1 MYCPKCGQQQ
11 VSDDARFCPRCG
23 LPADGVKQL
32 LAAGGILPALESERK
47 KPRRSPRREGVRQ
60 GVLLFFVCLILLP
73 LSDAIGN
80 NRLDVLGPMLAMAG
94 LVRILYAVFFQ
105 EGAPRKKKRRDGSTQ
120 DVASATT
127 GELDAAARG
136 AALPPARSLPVSG
149 WRQQTDTAEMV
160 ERPSV
165 TEHTTE
171 LLRDPP
177 ERK

>member
-23 LPADGVKQL
+23 FPAVGVREL
-32 LAAGGILPALESERK
+32 LHAGGILPALDREWK

-60 GVLLFFVCLILLP
+60 GVLLFFACLILLP

-80 NRLDVLGPMLAMAG
+80 NRLDFLGPMLAIAG

-105 EGAPRKKKRRDGSTQ
+105 EGAPRKKRRDGSPP
-120 DVASATT
+120 DAASSTT

-136 AALPPARSLPVSG
+136 AALPPARSVPASG

-165 TEHTTE
+165 TEHTTR
-171 LLRDPP
+171 LLDEPG
-177 ERK
+177 ERR